1 MIEVLHDDA
10 AVGNPSSVHVCGQ
23 RARRYVEQA
32 RRSIARAVGA
42 RPLDVVF
49 TASGTEADNLAVLG
63 GVRALGAKT
72 GRCAIVTSP
81 LEHPAVSS
89 AVERLARAGHPRFI
103 VPVDACG
110 RITVD
115 ALADVLRTAR
125 GVSGYAERVGM
136 VTLAAGNHEIG
147 NVYDIPEFVAVIRD
161 LAPHALIHCDA
172 VQVLGK
178 RAIDM
183 RAWGVDLLSINA
195 HKAYGPSGVGALIV
209 RPGVEIEP
217 LLVGGPQ
224 ERGLRPGTET
234 PVLLAGFGAAA
245 SFAHD
250 EHAVRFA
257 HCDGLRRQLLV
268 GLRAIAGARVFGDTE
283 RSTGNTVLVGFP
295 GCDGQLLLIN
305 LDLVGVAVS
314 TGAACSSGTMAPS
327 PVLLALGCTPQEAR
341 SAIRISVG
349 KDTTRDEID
358 ALLAA
363 LPGVVARVRGAAP
376 GDHARRTGDALGD
389 SG

>member
-1 MIEVLHDDA
+1 MNAPPVQSTVREPTDRGRRTAWYTGPVIYLDHNATTPLDPRVRAAMIEVLHDDA

-125 GVSGYAERVGM
+125 GASGHAERVGM

-209 RPGVEIEP
+209 AERCATRQRP
-217 LLVGGPQ
+217 
-224 ERGLRPGTET
+224 
-234 PVLLAGFGAAA
+234 A
-245 SFAHD
+245 S
-250 EHAVRFA
+250 
-257 HCDGLRRQLLV
+257 
-268 GLRAIAGARVFGDTE
+268 
-283 RSTGNTVLVGFP
+283 
-295 GCDGQLLLIN
+295 
-305 LDLVGVAVS
+305 
-314 TGAACSSGTMAPS
+314 
-327 PVLLALGCTPQEAR
+327 
-341 SAIRISVG
+341 IS
-349 KDTTRDEID
+349 
-358 ALLAA
+358 
-363 LPGVVARVRGAAP
+363 AAP
-376 GDHARRTGDALGD
+376 TTATRATH
-389 SG
+389 